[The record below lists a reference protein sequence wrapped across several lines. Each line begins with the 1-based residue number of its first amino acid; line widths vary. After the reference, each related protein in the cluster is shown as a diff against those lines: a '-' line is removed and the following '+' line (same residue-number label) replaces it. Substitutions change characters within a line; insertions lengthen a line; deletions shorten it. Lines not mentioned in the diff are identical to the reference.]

1 MKFKWI
7 EHVYVIVIHILLKT
21 RKILTGS
28 RWRSSLWRWHGD
40 LGWHLSSEP
49 SWKRWSWI
57 SSSCEPSITI
67 LWNTLE
73 PCTKR
78 HNFRK
83 SKVTFFCEVLNDA
96 CWDTYMGFIIP
107 SPKGLNAVAPVGFS
121 VDFTSQGLDY
131 HPYLFAPRKW
141 PNIFG
146 VFFWQLLFLCAKVRR
161 IIYYHGNGEICE
173 EYTGWVHLYEVFP
186 CRNLAVKRSNT
197 WLFWLTC
204 FNL

>member
-7 EHVYVIVIHILLKT
+7 EHFYVIVIHILLKT
-21 RKILTGS
+21 RKILAGS

-107 SPKGLNAVAPVGFS
+107 SPKSLNAVGPVGCS

-141 PNIFG
+141 PSIFG
-146 VFFWQLLFLCAKVRR
+146 EDLLGNFYFVCKSTEDHLLSWQ
-161 IIYYHGNGEICE
+161 
-173 EYTGWVHLYEVFP
+173 W
-186 CRNLAVKRSNT
+186 RNLWRVH
-197 WLFWLTC
+197 WLGPFVRGLP
-204 FNL
+204 L